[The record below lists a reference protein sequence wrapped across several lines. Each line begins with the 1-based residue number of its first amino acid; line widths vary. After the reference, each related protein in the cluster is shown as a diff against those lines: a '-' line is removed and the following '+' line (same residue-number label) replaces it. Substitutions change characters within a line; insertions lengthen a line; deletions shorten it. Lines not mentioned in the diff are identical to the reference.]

1 MEKRMTRGKETRE
14 ARRRRVQSIV
24 AAVIGLLIIITM
36 LITSLR
42 P

>member
-1 MEKRMTRGKETRE
+1 MTKGKDSRE
-14 ARRRRVQSIV
+14 VRRRRVQSIV
-24 AAVIGLLIIITM
+24 AAVIGLMIILTM

>member
-1 MEKRMTRGKETRE
+1 MTRGKETRE

>member
-1 MEKRMTRGKETRE
+1 MTKGKESRE
-14 ARRRRVQSIV
+14 ARRRRVQSVI

>member
-1 MEKRMTRGKETRE
+1 MTRGKETRE
-14 ARRRRVQSIV
+14 ARRRRVQSVV
-24 AAVIGLLIIITM
+24 AAVLGLLIIITM